1 MILLT
6 LLTLVTAA
14 AITYMVAGSGAAIAL
29 AAGMALEST
38 NLNLTEW
45 MGRYLMNPARGRA
58 GWFQLFYFLKY
69 GVVIVA
75 FVLLVV
81 GLRLAVL
88 PLAAGFTIALVLH
101 IGWHLTGRRPQPE
114 EQPHAV

>member
-14 AITYMVAGSGAAIAL
+14 AITYTVAGAGAAAAL

-45 MGRYLMNPARGRA
+45 IGRHLMDPARGRA

-69 GVVIVA
+69 GAVITA

-81 GLRLAVL
+81 RLHLGVL
-88 PLAAGFTIALVLH
+88 PLAAGFTLALALH
-101 IGWHLTGRRPQPE
+101 IGLHLTGRRPQPE
-114 EQPHAV
+114 EQPHVV

>member
-6 LLTLVTAA
+6 LLSLATAA
-14 AITYMVAGSGAAIAL
+14 AITYMLAGAGAAIAL

-38 NLNLTEW
+38 NLNVTEW
-45 MGRYLMNPARGRA
+45 IGRHLMNPARGRA

-69 GVVIVA
+69 GVVITA

-81 GLRLAVL
+81 RLHLGVL
-88 PLAAGFTIALVLH
+88 PLAAGFTLALVLH
-101 IGWHLTGRRPQPE
+101 IGLHLTGRRPQPE
-114 EQPHAV
+114 EQRHAV